1 MYQIL
6 AKSWDIDNYR
16 GYLLVLDTDDNIV
29 SKIKVDKFLELGVS
43 YSYNDILI
51 RNFPCSQ
58 DKLIDYSSY
67 FLSEYENKENN
78 VYEMHLH
85 TVMRKFIYTLGY
97 TSYPPSY
104 EEYKD
109 YVEILDK
116 VISGCGAKLTH
127 TDAFIIPYS
136 PQFMS
141 QVRKKEFIMLKYVN
155 ELVYSDIDRYI
166 NSSNWGNF
174 KVTYNSY
181 GISGGI
187 EKPKFKSKKQRLVET
202 DEMKR
207 IRYEEKK
214 KAERLKEQ
222 EAINELINRDISSLD
237 DIITRVPRL
246 TSNNFYT
253 KDGDVISMD
262 VTFDL
267 LSILD
272 ESKRKEKVFA
282 YKDLFISYARNLLLE
297 KSKTFKKDI
306 YKINFKYYL
315 CTRFIYRKNLSQ
327 VTVEFKMRDDVLKL
341 KNDLQSSAV
350 QDYKD
355 KHHIV

>member
-1 MYQIL
+1 MFQIL
-6 AKSWDIDNYR
+6 AKSR
-16 GYLLVLDTDDNIV
+16 EYLLVLDTDDNIV
-29 SKIKVDKFLELGVS
+29 SKVSIDRFNTLGVS
-43 YSYNDILI
+43 YSFSTELTSK
-51 RNFPCSQ
+51 FPQCSQ
-58 DKLIDYSSY
+58 DKLVAYSNY
-67 FLSEYENKENN
+67 FLSDFENQEGNI
-78 VYEMHLH
+78 YEMHLH
-85 TVMRKFIYTLGY
+85 TVMRKFLYTLGY
-97 TSYPPSY
+97 NSYPPSY
-104 EEYKD
+104 EKYKEYVK
-109 YVEILDK
+109 ILNG
-116 VISGCGAKLTH
+116 VISSCGSRLIN
-127 TDAFIIPYS
+127 TDAYIIPYS
-136 PQFMS
+136 PQFM
-141 QVRKKEFIMLKYVN
+141 LKVYNREAIKLKDVD
-155 ELVYSDIDRYI
+155 ELIHSDIDRYI
-166 NSSNWGNF
+166 NSNNWGDF
-174 KVTYNSY
+174 KVVYESY
-181 GISGGI
+181 GIRGVI
-187 EKPKFKSKKQRLVET
+187 EKPKFRSKRQRLIET

-214 KAERLKEQ
+214 KAEKLKEQ
-222 EAINELINRDISSLD
+222 EVINELVNRDISSLD

-267 LSILD
+267 LSMLD

-282 YKDLFISYARNLLLE
+282 YKDVFISYARNLLLE

-306 YKINFKYYL
+306 YKINFKYYI

-327 VTVEFKMRDDVLKL
+327 VTFEFKMRDDVLKL